1 MAKVILVV
9 MISSFNFVFIIG
21 QKIFDELL
29 RITRKLPPALRLSP
43 EAVLISTALRLRSGC
58 WARAAK
64 GHVAAPLRN
73 TMNSRRLIRA
83 PDRNGSWGFWKGS
96 PISA

>member
-1 MAKVILVV
+1 MPNSTGSMAKVILVV

-21 QKIFDELL
+21 QKYSMSFYGLPV
-29 RITRKLPPALRLSP
+29 KLPPALRLSP

-73 TMNSRRLIRA
+73 TMNSTR
-83 PDRNGSWGFWKGS
+83 PGS
-96 PISA
+96 